1 MNLFPMQPAATDTL
15 SRTTIPTHSSTNAK
29 VQEKWDFLHSID
41 ARCQADD
48 ASIMQVKPILWRKF
62 TERYPLHGIPTILFD
77 TLKRC
82 REPPRPLNFLD
93 IRNLILSRVPV
104 HVNRVDLLQSTR
116 RRRAGSA
123 GKGSPLKALWN
134 SADHEFFLLSSRHA
148 ISPLH
153 TWYLP
158 RSPNSKTYEM
168 LATFGSST
176 PETYPDGWVKV
187 DIMPGDLLIMPPG
200 CPHAVFTP
208 EHALTF
214 GGNFYTLPH
223 LGTSFRLLALQAQF
237 KFVFS
242 NESLTEQ
249 DYLNFIDMLEVGKG
263 DMDVLQMANIA
274 TSGIVWGI
282 TDRHQTQEDVCRI
295 SWDEQEFP
303 DLQQRIRL
311 LIWDM
316 SGKATTQ
323 LESEP

>member
-1 MNLFPMQPAATDTL
+1 M
-15 SRTTIPTHSSTNAK
+15 
-29 VQEKWDFLHSID
+29 
-41 ARCQADD
+41 
-48 ASIMQVKPILWRKF
+48 
-62 TERYPLHGIPTILFD
+62 
-77 TLKRC
+77 
-82 REPPRPLNFLD
+82 
-93 IRNLILSRVPV
+93 
-104 HVNRVDLLQSTR
+104 
-116 RRRAGSA
+116 
-123 GKGSPLKALWN
+123 
-134 SADHEFFLLSSRHA
+134 
-148 ISPLH
+148 
-153 TWYLP
+153 
-158 RSPNSKTYEM
+158 
-168 LATFGSST
+168 
-176 PETYPDGWVKV
+176 
-187 DIMPGDLLIMPPG
+187 
-200 CPHAVFTP
+200 FTP